1 MEGLSGHRMPQP
13 RGDNSLPVPMYS
25 TMCQNGPFRLE
36 DLRKSSPTK
45 RKSKSGNRS
54 VRMPPIQ
61 GASKPIPKKVKPDSI
76 EKTVEDAM
84 VTCLQDVTYNA
95 ETCIRLSKS
104 LAGTIMEK
112 IKPLSNGR
120 YKLVAVVSIGNIK
133 EQSGMQFGSRC
144 LWNKDSDSFLSVKYA
159 NDSLFAVAMVYSLLF
174 E

>member
-1 MEGLSGHRMPQP
+1 MEGLSGHRMPP
-13 RGDNSLPVPMYS
+13 LRGDNSLSVPVYS
-25 TMCQNGPFRLE
+25 TMSQNGPFRLAE
-36 DLRKSSPTK
+36 LRKSTPTK

-54 VRMPPIQ
+54 NRMPPIQ
-61 GASKPIPKKVKPDSI
+61 GASQPSPKVVNPGTI
-76 EKTVEDAM
+76 ERTVEDAM
-84 VTCLQDVTYNA
+84 VTCLQDVMYDT

-112 IKPLSNGR
+112 IKPLSCGR
-120 YKLVAVVSIGNIK
+120 YKMVAVVSIGNIK

-144 LWNKDSDSFLSVKYA
+144 LWNKESDSFLSVKYA